1 MNTRVRKAVKK
12 ASKLAAMATK
22 KASVLSKNALLISDR
37 TTRAAAV
44 TIAAA
49 QTVKEIVNRQQR
61 KRKMA
66 KVTKAAKQI
75 GVTVAAAAAVTGV
88 ALAVHRSGNTHRFR

>member
-22 KASVLSKNALLISDR
+22 KASVLSKNAVLISDR

-49 QTVKEIVNRQQR
+49 ATATPICFAAFVTFALCRFRCWRFTISFTVC
-61 KRKMA
+61 
-66 KVTKAAKQI
+66 
-75 GVTVAAAAAVTGV
+75 AAAVAGV